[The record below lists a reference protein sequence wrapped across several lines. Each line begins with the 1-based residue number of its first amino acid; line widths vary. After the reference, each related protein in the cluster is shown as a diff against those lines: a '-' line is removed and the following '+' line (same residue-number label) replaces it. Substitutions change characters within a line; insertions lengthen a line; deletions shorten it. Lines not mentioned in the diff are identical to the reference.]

1 MWDQDVEPLHATSY
15 YLDIGVLR
23 VSKKP
28 LELPAETEFL
38 FFIFQMYRFQTAY
51 VGSDPADFEIV
62 YDNSRR

>member
-1 MWDQDVEPLHATSY
+1 L
-15 YLDIGVLR
+15 

-28 LELPAETEFL
+28 LELPAAETEFL

-62 YDNSRR
+62 YDNNRR